1 MNNYGCEMEDE
12 VNIVPT
18 APARAVH
25 ALNRF
30 MYVVL
35 FLILPLNSGAS

>member
-1 MNNYGCEMEDE
+1 MEDE
-12 VNIVPT
+12 VNVVLT

-30 MYVVL
+30 MYVVI
-35 FLILPLNSGAS
+35 FLILSLNSGAS